1 MLTISA
7 VADCKGIVLDKIDVQ
22 VVGDTQQGRSDGIA
36 FDVRID
42 LGNGLTSRER
52 TILFNAAR
60 SCEVSKILASE
71 IIFNY
76 QLTADDSSGTID
88 RYHQT
93 GVI

>member
-22 VVGDTQQGRSDGIA
+22 VVGGTQQGRSGVIC

-42 LGNGLTSRER
+42 LGNGLTPRER

-60 SCEVSKILASE
+60 SCAAGLYRGPS
-71 IIFNY
+71 
-76 QLTADDSSGTID
+76 
-88 RYHQT
+88 
-93 GVI
+93 